1 MKCYHHNDADGRCAA
16 AIVAKAHEAWSQE
29 QPFDPESIEFIEMD
43 YSRVV
48 DVDSIKPDEEVVI
61 VDFSFK
67 PEVMIE
73 VMKRTRNIVWIDH
86 HKSCAQYP
94 YAAEN
99 INGLRDFNDK
109 GWSGC
114 ELAWRFYFGTLKTSP
129 IPPPLGVDLIGD
141 YDSWRLKRVPASLD
155 FRAGIEI
162 EDQSPLSPMWP
173 ELFNNSEKTVEIVQN
188 GKICIRYRDRFCQDF
203 MKQFGF
209 ETELA
214 GVRAYACNFYRYG
227 SPSFGERF
235 KAYPMCI
242 AFAFDGTRFTV
253 SLYSEDP
260 DVDCAEI
267 AKIYGGGG
275 HRGAAGFVCSQL
287 PFFPVGAR

>member
-1 MKCYHHNDADGRCAA
+1 VRCYHHNDADGRCAA

-67 PEVMIE
+67 PEVMTE
-73 VMKRTRNIVWIDH
+73 VMKKTSNIIWIDH

-94 YAAEN
+94 SHDPKLR
-99 INGLRDFNDK
+99 GLRDFRDK
-109 GWSGC
+109 GLSGC
-114 ELAWRFYFGTLKTSP
+114 ELTWQYFFKKS
-129 IPPPLGVDLIGD
+129 IPYGVELIGD
-141 YDSWRLKRVPASLD
+141 YDSWRLQQAPASLE
-155 FRAGIEI
+155 FRVGIEI
-162 EDQSPLSPMWP
+162 EDQHPLSMMWA
-173 ELFNNSEKTVEIVQN
+173 ELLGNIIGKSAEILQN

-227 SPSFGERF
+227 SPGFGERF

-267 AKIYGGGG
+267 AKTFGGGG
-275 HRGAAGFVCSQL
+275 HHGAAGFVCSQL